1 MLTLRRIEISNF
13 AMLHGID
20 IEPST
25 DPERPLTVIRGDNAA
40 GKTTLLRA
48 IRWCMY
54 GEKGLPGIP
63 SEFSLHPVWWNP
75 RYPDIETEVSI
86 EFDADSGGREQSRYR
101 LTRKVVTIGRPS
113 APATEP
119 DFHRINETPTL
130 MVKPLGGTWGPHE
143 KHPNPV
149 IETLLPLDLR
159 DFFLM
164 DADEAVALVG
174 GSDENKVTPK
184 SEYRKKTTDAIS
196 GLLGLDVFT
205 DASNRVKNIGHSFSR
220 KATKATGDK
229 DLKQLQNDL
238 DRTREDLKKAG
249 DNQKEMEARRE
260 ALSDEL
266 QQLRSTVA
274 ADLRQAGE
282 RNVWASRLET
292 VDDELDAATEERTR
306 HLAYLSENLESAELL
321 SGLASI
327 AISQTQAFLRPLHK
341 QGHIPATNVPFV
353 RGLLDDRYCVCG
365 QDLSEGTAHRRRV
378 EKRLA
383 EADEE
388 DTKADHL
395 YHLYEVSLRLE
406 NPTAASSWNEK
417 RARHDTELAACTE
430 RFSALKREKK
440 DLSNKL
446 RDIEDAKIDTSLSQM
461 ESLEKQLDTIKV
473 NLVELLHKIGEMEGK
488 EKSLKST
495 RDQRRKNERAARDHV
510 AASKLARRVCETID
524 GAYAALENR
533 QVNELA
539 IRMNKLFHQMAAD
552 ASHRD
557 IQESPLNLSHLHA
570 IAEVGVR
577 SVETRAKQFEIYAK
591 NTRGR
596 TMPMTEI
603 NGASRR
609 VIALAFVLG
618 LCDVSKT
625 HAPFIADSLL
635 NVMSG
640 RVRSNTLRITTEH
653 SRQPILLLLYQDL
666 ENPTDAETANEQAG
680 ATYTLTPHQK
690 TPPPQPYSF
699 TANSIRRPLSALCL
713 CGPRQYCGVCEVT
726 QEHRA
731 GWTRCE

>member
-25 DPERPLTVIRGDNAA
+25 DSERPLTVIRGDNAA

-54 GEKGLPGIP
+54 GEKGLPGVP

-75 RYPDIETEVSI
+75 RYPDVETEVSI
-86 EFDADSGGREQSRYR
+86 EFDADSGGQEQSRYR
-101 LTRKVVTIGRPS
+101 LTRKVVTIGKPS
-113 APATEP
+113 APANEP

-130 MVKPLGGTWGPHE
+130 MVKPHGGTWGPHE
-143 KHPNPV
+143 KHPDPV
-149 IETLLPLDLR
+149 IEMLLPLDLR

-174 GSDENKVTPK
+174 GSDENKVAPK

-205 DASNRVKNIGHSFSR
+205 DASNRVKTIGHSFSR
-220 KATKATGDK
+220 KASKATGDK
-229 DLKQLQNDL
+229 DLNQLQDDL
-238 DRTREDLKKAG
+238 DRTREDLKRAG

-266 QQLRSTVA
+266 QQLRSALA
-274 ADLRQAGE
+274 ADLKQAGE
-282 RNVWASRLET
+282 RNAWAGRLET
-292 VDDELDAATEERTR
+292 VDEEIDAATEERTR
-306 HLAYLSENLESAELL
+306 HLAYLSENLESTELL
-321 SGLASI
+321 SGLAST
-327 AISQTQAFLRPLHK
+327 AISQTQDFLRHLHK
-341 QGHIPATNVPFV
+341 QGHVPSTNVPFV

-365 QDLSEGTAHRRRV
+365 QDLSEGTVHRQRV

-388 DTKADHL
+388 DSKADHL
-395 YHLYEVSLRLE
+395 YHLYEASLRLE
-406 NPTAASSWNEK
+406 NPTAAYGWNEK
-417 RARHDTELAACTE
+417 RARHDTELAACAE
-430 RFSALKREKK
+430 RFSALKREKR

-446 RDIEDAKIDTSLSQM
+446 RDIEDAKIDTSLSQI

-488 EKSLKST
+488 EKSIKST
-495 RDQRRKNERAARDHV
+495 RDQRRRNERAARDHV
-510 AASKLARRVCETID
+510 AASKLAQRVCKTID
-524 GAYAALENR
+524 GAYTALENR

-539 IRMNKLFHQMAAD
+539 GRMNKLFHQMAAD
-552 ASHRD
+552 SSECDVEEMRANRS
-557 IQESPLNLSHLHA
+557 SLHM

-591 NTRGR
+591 NARGR

-609 VIALAFVLG
+609 VIALSFVLG

-640 RVRSNTLRITTEH
+640 RVRSNTLRITTER

-690 TPPPQPYSF
+690 ARPPQRYSF
-699 TANSIRRPLSALCL
+699 TDNFNQRPLSALCL